1 MPLLLQDVV
10 VTGMALGA
18 IVVVVRRV
26 VRAVAPARG
35 KAGCAACPSCPLPRT
50 PVRPEPLIQIST
62 RPQ

>member
-26 VRAVAPARG
+26 VGAVAPARG
-35 KAGCAACPSCPLPRT
+35 KAGCAACPSCPSSRT
-50 PVRPEPLIQIST
+50 PVRPEPPIQIVA
-62 RPQ
+62 RPR